1 MIYKT
6 AIDYA
11 REKNHQEIV
20 ELLAKGPVQSISSP
34 STKNQQ
40 QSEEVSRLNQ
50 LVDSNQGKINELEH
64 EYEMKQKKIDE
75 LELEN
80 EMKQLKIDELDGK
93 LSEQSDREASLKE
106 EVENLKKKIKS
117 LEQQKVAPTDSFNI
131 LDSSVIKNL
140 RIIREISSG
149 GFGKVLEVGKE
160 ETYALKGMHV
170 DDLSISGFKAFIGEY
185 EKLTRLHHPN
195 VVQAYGVFMS
205 DATNPPSI
213 LLEFCPKDLQS
224 AIKLES
230 LSNVQ
235 LVIWI
240 YQIVEGMRYVHKCQL
255 VHRDIKPSNIL
266 VGKDGKIRISDFGI
280 AKLMTT
286 EEQST
291 TLGAGS
297 QKFMAPEILKEE
309 KYNEKA
315 DVYPFGVLIFF
326 MLSRGEMPKI
336 NVVQMEIG
344 KKAEIPSSFSH
355 LAKDLINQCWNYDA
369 KDRPSFDEIL
379 SLLEGNNFKLFEFND
394 QEISEIK

>member
-64 EYEMKQKKIDE
+64 D
-75 LELEN
+75 N

-93 LSEQSDREASLKE
+93 LSEQSDREASHKE

-213 LLEFCPKDLQS
+213 LLEFCPKDLRS

-240 YQIVEGMRYVHKCQL
+240 YQIVEGRYVHKCQL

-344 KKAEIPSSFSH
+344 KRQKSQARF
-355 LAKDLINQCWNYDA
+355 
-369 KDRPSFDEIL
+369 RIL
-379 SLLEGNNFKLFEFND
+379 QK
-394 QEISEIK
+394 I